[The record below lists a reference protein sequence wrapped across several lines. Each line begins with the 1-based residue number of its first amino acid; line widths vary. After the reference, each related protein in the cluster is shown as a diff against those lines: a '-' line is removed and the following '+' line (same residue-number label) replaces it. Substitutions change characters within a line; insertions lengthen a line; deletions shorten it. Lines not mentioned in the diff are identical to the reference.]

1 MDTSSSKKSG
11 TNGLETIVDP
21 LTKRDLSN
29 TKEEINKNKIKIW
42 VSLSFA
48 LLALVLIIAA
58 SIYLA
63 L

>member
-11 TNGLETIVDP
+11 TNDLETIVDP

>member
-1 MDTSSSKKSG
+1 MNTSSSKKSG

-21 LTKRDLSN
+21 LTKKDLSN
-29 TKEEINKNKIKIW
+29 TKEEIKKSKTKIW
-42 VSLSFA
+42 VSLSLA